1 MRERHAQRPG
11 AGWPL
16 GQGQTQGHGAR
27 HFCVAIFGALF
38 YAYYGRLR
46 ATKKMQDT
54 MSLSQAQ
61 KKAFRSIGHHLNP
74 VVTVS
79 ENGISEGVLAELDR
93 ALSDHELIKVKLAL
107 TERDDRAAMLQ
118 ELVTTSGAELVQTIG
133 KMALLYRR
141 NPKVNPKLS
150 NVQRFE
156 GHHGRH

>member
-1 MRERHAQRPG
+1 MPGGLTPADPSERTRLRAR
-11 AGWPL
+11 
-16 GQGQTQGHGAR
+16 TAR
-27 HFCVAIFGALF
+27 HFAVAIFGARF
-38 YAYYGRLR
+38 YAYYGGLR

-107 TERDDRAAMLQ
+107 PERDDRGIILE
-118 ELVTTSGAELVQTIG
+118 ELVAASGAELVQKIG
-133 KMALLYRR
+133 KMALLYRK
-141 NPKVNPKLS
+141 NPRVNPKLS